1 MSILAR
7 FAIALVIGLGA
18 FFTYLHFNKKED
30 KIADLNKRFQRLE
43 NESLSYPAET
53 VSKLQTIL
61 KEDELL
67 EGEWLLLFELLTE
80 SAIHSHSPY
89 ITYLNDKIANS
100 PSVDWQITDA
110 CASYRDGNIS
120 GASNSLRQL
129 ITDYP
134 SHRRANYEFHR
145 IQFLIGG
152 MDERIGAKLALKSL
166 SKEEDRWAYKA
177 LRVLAFTP
185 PRPGI
190 MKQDLVAALED
201 LRIHQ
206 RVVSADFIRA
216 SEILYRIE
224 SNKQPEQIFEEMLTL
239 GKGRVNPN
247 DFGYWLITTGQPEM
261 ALRIIPQ
268 TNALSSEAAFMIRFQ
283 ALLENNQS
291 RGAQE
296 LLGKATHLSRE
307 KILRAEAYLSLA
319 KGQKNTIEDFL
330 SDAKELNSVESFL
343 DVARL
348 ALLGGNGSIAY
359 ESFQKAWALAPEK
372 FPLSSANQFLQ
383 ISLNSR
389 NTKEAHQITSVIK
402 QKNPEKFG
410 NANNHCY
417 LSLLIGENVESLEKE
432 ALRICNAFPGNP
444 SFLSTLALAKLMGGK
459 SEEALEVMRNRGPVP
474 LLQGEK
480 ALLACILTASGKK
493 DDAEKVATGLEEM
506 RMLPEEWALLRKHN
520 LVMAQ

>member
-1 MSILAR
+1 MSLIAR
-7 FAIALVIGLGA
+7 LGIGLLIGFSA
-18 FFTYLHFNKKED
+18 FLSYLFFAQKEIESENLAERVQGFYKK
-30 KIADLNKRFQRLE
+30 
-43 NESLSYPAET
+43 SLSNPSE
-53 VSKLQTIL
+53 TIL
-61 KEDELL
+61 ELKNTLQKDELL
-67 EGEWLLLFELLTE
+67 EEEWLLLFELLTE

-89 ITYLNDKIANS
+89 LTYLNDKIANS

-110 CASYRDGNIS
+110 CTSYRDGNIS

-152 MDERIGAKLALKSL
+152 MDERIGAKLALREL
-166 SKEEDRWAYKA
+166 SKGVDRWAYKA

-185 PRPGI
+185 PRPGM

-247 DFGYWLITTGQPEM
+247 DFGHWLITTGQPEK

-268 TNALSSEAAFMIRFQ
+268 ANALSSETAFMIRFQ

-330 SDAKELNSVESFL
+330 SDAKELNSAESFL

-383 ISLNSR
+383 ISLTSR

-402 QKNPEKFG
+402 HRNPEKFG

-480 ALLACILTASGKK
+480 ALLACILSASGKK

-520 LVMAQ
+520 LVMTQ